1 MSEFSQLSITTVPR
15 YLASRPE
22 LSTHIDAGRLVS
34 VVEVGDGN
42 LNLVFIVTDEGGR
55 GLVLK
60 QSLPHVRTDPTWAM
74 TRARSTREATLLAEH
89 SRIDAEHVPALYGF
103 DPIDYILAMEDLSDH
118 VVWRTELNSGR
129 VHPYAAAALGRYI
142 GRTAF
147 WTSAFGLTGPQKRNL
162 VAATANPELCEITE
176 DLVFTEPYI
185 DHPHNRVLPGNDKDV
200 AELRADRDLL
210 REIGLAKLHYQN
222 SSQSLLH
229 GDLHTGSVFV
239 RADGESVRA
248 FDSEFGFYGPTG
260 FDLGAVWGNLVIAAA
275 RAEAL
280 GENERAVELL
290 GLPVALWNSFEME
303 YRSLWPSR
311 SDPRIYGD
319 DVLEAALAGIRSD
332 AAVFAGA
339 KAIRRIIGF
348 AKASDIE
355 SLDEEQ
361 RVGAARSVLLAG
373 RALVLD
379 RLSDSDPAVLTERT
393 RALLTEHARTRRKG
407 IGSHGRR
414 RS

>member
-1 MSEFSQLSITTVPR
+1 MTEFSQLSVTTVPS

-22 LSTHIDAGRLVS
+22 LSTHIDAGRLAS

-42 LNLVFIVTDEGGR
+42 LNLVFIVRDEGGR

-60 QSLPHVRTDPTWAM
+60 QSLPHVRTDPSWPM

-89 SRIDAEHVPALYGF
+89 SRIDPTHVPALYGF
-103 DPIDYILAMEDLSDH
+103 DPIDYVLAMEDLSDH
-118 VVWRTELNSGR
+118 VVWRSELNAGR
-129 VHPYAAAALGRYI
+129 VHPFAAGALGRYVA
-142 GRTAF
+142 RTSF
-147 WTSAFGLTGPQKRNL
+147 WTSSFGLTGPQKRNL

-185 DHPHNRVLPGNDKDV
+185 DHPHNKVLPGNDKDV
-200 AELRADRDLL
+200 AELRADRALL
-210 REIGLAKLHYQN
+210 REIGLAKLHYQD

-239 RADGESVRA
+239 RAEGESVRA

-260 FDLGAVWGNLVIAAA
+260 FDLGAVWANLVIAAA

-280 GENERAVELL
+280 GESDRASELL
-290 GLPVALWNSFEME
+290 GLPAVLWNSFEIE

-311 SDPRIYGD
+311 ADPRIYGD
-319 DVLEAALAGIRSD
+319 EVLEAALAGIRSD
-332 AAVFAGA
+332 AAVYAGA
-339 KAIRRIIGF
+339 KAIRRVIGF
-348 AKASDIE
+348 AKAADIE
-355 SLDEEQ
+355 SLEETQ
-361 RVGAARSVLLAG
+361 RVGAARAVLQAG
-373 RALVLD
+373 RALILD
-379 RLSDSDPAVLTERT
+379 RHADSSPEVLTEHT
-393 RALLTEHARTRRKG
+393 TKLLAEHARQTRRLG
-407 IGSHGRR
+407 GLRGRR